1 MGTAG
6 PMRLVLAALAA
17 LLAMSAEGRR
27 AGYAQVE
34 AAASNATTAN
44 STNSTPVEY
53 PYPINQTGDYP
64 YPISLLFPKNTTAS
78 NVTDEEEGE
87 EAPPTD
93 KVTVA
98 KKKVRAQIQRQAK
111 FACQN
116 ASSHQQWA
124 ACMQSKVAEMTITSG
139 NAWKGKQGEHL
150 AVIRTNNAAG
160 VDDQGELGHSQ
171 APASST
177 IRGKYA
183 QMVRYRGEQV
193 IKADNDFMA
202 RFGEQDRAS
211 MAKQI
216 AQLPADKKKHPAGPT
231 AFKVV
236 KAAPAKAFWM
246 DPYANKGVPS
256 QVVKKLWNS
265 EVDGFGDPEDIG
277 QTLPWYAPEEKEATV
292 SSPKKTTPCE
302 HKDRSKASTAKQ
314 AEEMDVSEHG
324 DTSTTLTKMKQVV
337 EGIESRI
344 KGAEEEKPLMHK
356 RVDHEISTE
365 EESVVGDAERRVM
378 QNALDN
384 HVAEQKNHV
393 ESTRNSLSGWRDK
406 SMFSAMQRALKMET
420 DANKTVAQAAAA
432 KQEAQEQADALAKSV
447 DATVA
452 SSKSELELALFKAAA
467 DDEAVGKQQH
477 RAQDDITRLL
487 RHVKATAKRMN
498 GTAITNETDALSLS
512 NLTATI

>member
-1 MGTAG
+1 MGTRPLFTPTAG

-34 AAASNATTAN
+34 AAASNTTTAN

-64 YPISLLFPKNTTAS
+64 YPISLLFPKNTTVT
-78 NVTDEEEGE
+78 NVTDEEEVE
-87 EAPPTD
+87 EPPPTD
-93 KVTVA
+93 KVAVA

-183 QMVRYRGEQV
+183 QLVRYRGEQV

-256 QVVKKLWNS
+256 EVEKKQWNT
-265 EVDGFGDPEDIG
+265 EVDGFGDPDDIG
-277 QTLPWYAPEEKEATV
+277 QKLPWYAPEEKAAPV
-292 SSPKKTTPCE
+292 SSPKNATPCE
-302 HKDRSKASTAKQ
+302 HKDRSKASTAKE

-337 EGIESRI
+337 EGMESRI

-356 RVDHEISTE
+356 RVDHEISM
-365 EESVVGDAERRVM
+365 A
-378 QNALDN
+378 
-384 HVAEQKNHV
+384 V
-393 ESTRNSLSGWRDK
+393 ESPRSSLSGSRDK
-406 SMFSAMQRALKMET
+406 SMFSAIQRALKMET

-447 DATVA
+447 DATVT

-477 RAQDDITRLL
+477 RAQDEITRLL
-487 RHVKATAKRMN
+487 RRVKATAQRMN

-512 NLTATI
+512 NLTSTI

>member
-78 NVTDEEEGE
+78 NVTDEEEEE

-216 AQLPADKKKHPAGPT
+216 AQLPADKKKHPAGPI
-231 AFKVV
+231 ASKVV

-256 QVVKKLWNS
+256 EVEKKQWNT
-265 EVDGFGDPEDIG
+265 EVDGFGDPDDVG
-277 QTLPWYAPEEKEATV
+277 QTLPWYAPEEKEAPV
-292 SSPKKTTPCE
+292 SSPKNATPCE
-302 HKDRSKASTAKQ
+302 HKDRSKASTAKE

-337 EGIESRI
+337 EGMESRI
-344 KGAEEEKPLMHK
+344 KGAA
-356 RVDHEISTE
+356 
-365 EESVVGDAERRVM
+365 EESPVGDAERRVM

-384 HVAEQKNHV
+384 HVAEQKNHL
-393 ESTRNSLSGWRDK
+393 ESTRSSLSGSRDK
-406 SMFSAMQRALKMET
+406 SMFSAIQRALKMET

-447 DATVA
+447 DATVT

-477 RAQDDITRLL
+477 RAQDEITRLL
-487 RHVKATAKRMN
+487 RRVKATAQRMN

-512 NLTATI
+512 NLTSTI